1 METREL
7 KEILKKVILQDA
19 VIKFNSTPQVGEKFD
34 MEKHNHANKML
45 NGMNNYIYNELVS
58 KLEL

>member
-1 METREL
+1 
-7 KEILKKVILQDA
+7 
-19 VIKFNSTPQVGEKFD
+19 